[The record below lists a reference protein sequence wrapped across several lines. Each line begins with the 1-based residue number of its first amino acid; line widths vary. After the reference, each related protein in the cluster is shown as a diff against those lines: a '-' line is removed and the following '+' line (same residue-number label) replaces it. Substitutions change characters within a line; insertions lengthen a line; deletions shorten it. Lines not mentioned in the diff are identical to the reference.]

1 MFKVTAKYVHL
12 YVYLIIILVHTCNAR
27 ASQESAVLEGTADV
41 SMIVTVDLWLL
52 TGFGI

>member
-1 MFKVTAKYVHL
+1 MFKVTAEYVHL
-12 YVYLIIILVHTCNAR
+12 YVYFIRILVHTCNAWT
-27 ASQESAVLEGTADV
+27 SQEGAVLEGTADV